1 MPARPWGGFGVGH
14 FVGKL
19 GAKTVRL
26 VIKLIA
32 HYPRTNDILSCYSV
46 ARWITLGWSFHRD
59 VRPQTKPVI
68 GNNDCLPLRTIS
80 RPIARL
86 SLRALNGF
94 EVGHF
99 VGKVGAKTVRLV
111 INLRRTTSLYHNAF
125 PSIHRGSPPSPGVN
139 PKVFPGEPL
148 RWLDADTR
156 KDPRV
161 TLNNHSKG
169 PSCNVEQPLERTLV

>member
-99 VGKVGAKTVRLV
+99 VGEVGAKTVRLV
-111 INLRRTTSLYHNAF
+111 INLRRTTTLHATRIN
-125 PSIHRGSPPSPGVN
+125 PPPGV
-139 PKVFPGEPL
+139 PHPGQGLIRESFPPVGHP
-148 RWLDADTR
+148 AMA
-156 KDPRV
+156 
-161 TLNNHSKG
+161 
-169 PSCNVEQPLERTLV
+169 